1 MNGLLRTPIRLKIRS
16 DYTMKMI
23 LLKCP
28 ECSATFSIDQEAVG
42 DDDVVVCPTCEG
54 EVDVEDDVLVVR

>member
-1 MNGLLRTPIRLKIRS
+1 
-16 DYTMKMI
+16 MKMI
-23 LLKCP
+23 MLRCP

-54 EVDVEDDVLVVR
+54 EVDVEDDGIVVQ